1 MKNGWA
7 PAKWVY
13 AGKGFRLKSERW
25 LVGTVNRAWRERER
39 GKPLEAKLKMNPVSS
54 SKETDKS

>member
-25 LVGTVNRAWRERER
+25 LVGTVNRAWRERE
-39 GKPLEAKLKMNPVSS
+39 GSP
-54 SKETDKS
+54 